1 MPTIERIHHVKL
13 PVSDLSK
20 SLEFYTTVLGA
31 ERQPMLDHQKP
42 DGEVY
47 GCILKVP
54 GFGETVLELR
64 VNPEQ
69 ASAQANFDPLTL
81 AVKDQAALR
90 EWMQHL
96 DELGVVHSEVLTAL
110 FAWLVVFDD
119 PDQHRLRLYTLEQ
132 HPKTDHPSEDKRWL
146 D

>member
-1 MPTIERIHHVKL
+1 MPSIERIHHVKF

-20 SLEFYTTVLGA
+20 SLEFYTDVLGA
-31 ERQPMLDHQKP
+31 ERQPDLDHKNP
-42 DGEVY
+42 DGSVY
-47 GCILKVP
+47 GFILKVP

-64 VNPEQ
+64 LNPDQ
-69 ASAQANFDPLTL
+69 AKAQAGFDPLTL
-81 AVKDQAALR
+81 AVQDQAALQV
-90 EWMQHL
+90 WIQHL
-96 DELGVVHSEVLTAL
+96 DKLGVAHSGVLTAIY
-110 FAWLVVFDD
+110 AWLVVFED